1 MKASLKIGVF
11 FLLVSSTYADCVY
24 FAKSKLSFRVIDS
37 HTLILSGGPGPDI
50 LIKTF
55 AFINKTSSVV
65 VLKDS
70 FCSYDS
76 AVLLIDDEVVSVNQV
91 TKL

>member
-1 MKASLKIGVF
+1 MKIFLKIGIF
-11 FLLVSSTYADCVY
+11 CFIAGSAYADCVY

-55 AFINKTSSVV
+55 AFINKTSSIL

-76 AVLLIDDEVVSVNQV
+76 GVLLIDGEVAAVNQV

>member
-1 MKASLKIGVF
+1 MKLLLKIGIF
-11 FLLVSSTYADCVY
+11 CCIASSTFADCVY

-55 AFINKTSSVV
+55 AFINKTSSVL

-70 FCSYDS
+70 FCSYES
-76 AVLLIDDEVVSVNQV
+76 GVLLIDGEVADVNQV